1 MREGTRALL
10 FAVFLVV
17 VAAALAWMLRD
28 GGVFTATAVSSSVG
42 KFGYDAM
49 RGRDT

>member
-42 KFGYDAM
+42 KFGYDAV